1 MRDVDKKRV
10 ALWQTVD
17 MIQKF
22 VHRLYMSSNNQVGI
36 DLVEQRVLTTTLVLH
51 LRGQQPH
58 ASTIA
63 AAASLPRET
72 TRRMLKRLQERGLVQ
87 LEGDAYRF
95 VGDSHDSETDK
106 LADEIKEIWM
116 HI

>member
-1 MRDVDKKRV
+1 MRDVDKRSV
-10 ALWQTVD
+10 SLWQTVD

-36 DLVEQRVLTTTLVLH
+36 DLVEQRILTTTLVLH
-51 LRGQQPH
+51 LRGQQAH

-72 TRRMLKRLQERGLVQ
+72 TRRMLKRLRERGFVQ
-87 LEGDAYRF
+87 LKGDAYHF
-95 VGDSHDSETDK
+95 VGASSASETDN
-106 LADEIKEIWM
+106 
-116 HI
+116 

>member
-36 DLVEQRVLTTTLVLH
+36 DLVEQRILTTTLVLNV
-51 LRGQQPH
+51 RGQQAH

-87 LEGDAYRF
+87 LQGDAYRF

-106 LADEIKEIWM
+106 LAGEIKEIWT